1 MLLGSYHA
9 AFEHNKVIGHFI
21 TVDKATQG
29 VDILVRH
36 IIISRGIV
44 LDQFALLDEVSLVN
58 IVDLL
63 VDLVVVMVAF
73 LPRRSYRDGYP
84 SRIIQFKEGNLV
96 QSLVGLTW

>member
-63 VDLVVVMVAF
+63 VDLVVVMVACTRYSAGPLLISMVF
-73 LPRRSYRDGYP
+73 TALS
-84 SRIIQFKEGNLV
+84 E
-96 QSLVGLTW
+96 VGSVPYLLE

>member
-9 AFEHNKVIGHFI
+9 GFEHNKVIGHFI

-73 LPRRSYRDGYP
+73 LPRRSYRDSYP

>member
-21 TVDKATQG
+21 TVDKAIQG
-29 VDILVRH
+29 VDILVRQ

-44 LDQFALLDEVSLVN
+44 LDQFSLLDEVSLVN

-63 VDLVVVMVAF
+63 VDLDVMVAF
-73 LPRRSYRDGYP
+73 LPKRSYRDGYP